1 MSTKVFVGNLAFRM
15 TDQAL
20 QEAFSECG
28 AVKSGVIITR
38 GRRSLGYGFVEFDSA
53 DVASSSV
60 DIMNKKELFGRQ
72 IKVEVAKDPS
82 ERAQLNGGRNDTTWA
97 RGENRKGGIS
107 PSGGES
113 GLGGG
118 ETLKPNPPST
128 VNDPSSPNPNINNN
142 VNNSRGQQMRRRRR
156 KVRKNPPKEKVPSKT
171 TLFVANLPFSVNDE
185 QLKEIFAET
194 NLKDAH
200 VVHTRNGRSRGYGF
214 VEFHNEY
221 DQLNALKVKNKVE
234 VDGNKGKRE
243 ITVTISNSVSST
255 PEDENTQPP
264 PPSTPQVIKN

>member
-28 AVKSGVIITR
+28 TVKSGVIITR

-53 DVASSSV
+53 DVASSAV
-60 DIMNKKELFGRQ
+60 DKMNKKELFGRP

-82 ERAQLNGGRNDTTWA
+82 ERAQVNSGGRNDSPWA
-97 RGENRKGGIS
+97 IGEKKGGVG

-113 GLGGG
+113 GSGGG
-118 ETLKPNPPST
+118 ETQKPNPPT
-128 VNDPSSPNPNINNN
+128 NFNEPSSPNPNSNYNG
-142 VNNSRGQQMRRRRR
+142 NNSRAQQIKRSR
-156 KVRKNPPKEKVPSKT
+156 KVRKNPPKEKLPSKT
-171 TLFVANLPFSVNDE
+171 TLFVANLPFSVDDE
-185 QLKEIFAET
+185 QLKAIFADT

-214 VEFHNEY
+214 VEFHNET
-221 DQLNALKVKNKVE
+221 DQLDALKVKNKVE
-234 VDGNKGKRE
+234 VEGNKGKRE
-243 ITVTISNSVSST
+243 ISVTISNSVSST
-255 PEDENTQPP
+255 PEDENAQPP

>member
-53 DVASSSV
+53 DVAISAV
-60 DIMNKKELFGRQ
+60 EKMNKKDLFGRQ

-82 ERAQLNGGRNDTTWA
+82 ERALQIGGKTEPPAWA
-97 RGENRKGGIS
+97 KENRKGGVVF
-107 PSGGES
+107 SGGET
-113 GLGGG
+113 GYTGGGG
-118 ETLKPNPPST
+118 EKPNPQPINN
-128 VNDPSSPNPNINNN
+128 NDTTSPNPNNNN
-142 VNNSRGQQMRRRRR
+142 NINNNSRGQSIRRRRR
-156 KVRKNPPKEKVPSKT
+156 KARKNPPKDKVPSKT
-171 TLFVANLPFSVNDE
+171 TLFVANLPFSVDDE
-185 QLKEIFAET
+185 QLKTIFAGT

-214 VEFHNEY
+214 VEFQNET
-221 DQLNALKVKNKVE
+221 DQLNALMVKNKMEVE
-234 VDGNKGKRE
+234 GNKGKRE
-243 ITVTISNSVSST
+243 ISVTISNSASST
-255 PEDENTQPP
+255 PEDENAQA
-264 PPSTPQVIKN
+264 KNLIDQKIV

>member
-1 MSTKVFVGNLAFRM
+1 MVEETIPLGREERKRVG
-15 TDQAL
+15 
-20 QEAFSECG
+20 
-28 AVKSGVIITR
+28 
-38 GRRSLGYGFVEFDSA
+38 
-53 DVASSSV
+53 
-60 DIMNKKELFGRQ
+60 
-72 IKVEVAKDPS
+72 
-82 ERAQLNGGRNDTTWA
+82 
-97 RGENRKGGIS
+97 

-113 GLGGG
+113 GPGGG

-221 DQLNALKVKNKVE
+221 DQLNALKVKNKAE